1 MINLSIIT
9 KALQDQL
16 NNNVQIR
23 EILNGQEVVRGELI
37 NMDVNRTPW
46 IGVYR
51 GNVKYEPRTLGSMNN
66 WEASPS
72 VKVIIQAVHLES
84 AEQCEVDLEGYVQN
98 VLDAV
103 IADTTIGGT
112 IDMITSYDVE
122 VGYIETDR
130 STISF
135 QGASIT
141 FNMEVATS

>member
-16 NNNVQIR
+16 NSNVDVK
-23 EILNGQEVVRGELI
+23 EFLNGKEVIRGEVI
-37 NMDVNRTPW
+37 NMDVNETPW
-46 IGVYR
+46 VGVYR

-72 VKVIIQAVHLES
+72 IRVIVQASHLSS
-84 AEQCEVDLEGYVQN
+84 AEQCEIDLEGYVQKI
-98 VLDAV
+98 LDAV
-103 IADTTIGGT
+103 IDDTTIGGT
-112 IDMITSYDVE
+112 VDMINSYDVE

-130 STISF
+130 STVHF

-141 FNMEVATS
+141 FNMEVSTS